1 MERNLS
7 LLLVDPSEDAR
18 QFIKDQVFGED
29 LDIIEVDNGELAWNV
44 YKSVIPNIVITEIA
58 LSKMSGFELSQAI
71 RDSSIDKLSTN
82 SPFVVAFSALDDEFT
97 KYWALSQGFHTFI
110 SKSCP
115 QGYEE
120 LIKIIKDHLNKIR
133 TNKMYI

>member
-18 QFIKDQVFGED
+18 QFIKDQLFGED

-120 LIKIIKDHLNKIR
+120 LIKTIKAHLNKIR